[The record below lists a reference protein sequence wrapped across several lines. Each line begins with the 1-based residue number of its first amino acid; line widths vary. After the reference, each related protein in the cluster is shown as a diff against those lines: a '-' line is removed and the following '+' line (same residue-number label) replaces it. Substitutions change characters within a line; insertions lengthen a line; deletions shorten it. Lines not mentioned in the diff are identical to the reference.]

1 MKPESRRLGVSTPPL
16 QLLRMLLSDE
26 TNDDGERRIY
36 FTQAASVTSFFTDDG
51 EGGVRAHVF
60 AGEFACPWTT
70 TQEKLDAV
78 EAAMLEETARRL
90 NIRPDQVCQVSLND
104 IGQVADPHLK
114 HRHTWAGR
122 TKTRSRVG
130 R

>member
-1 MKPESRRLGVSTPPL
+1 MLH
-16 QLLRMLLSDE
+16 MLLSDE

-36 FTQAASVTSFFTDDG
+36 FTQAASVVSFFTDDG
-51 EGGVRAHVF
+51 DGGVRTHV
-60 AGEFACPWTT
+60 APGEFACPWTS
-70 TQEKLDAV
+70 TQDKLDAV

-90 NIRPDQVCQVSLND
+90 HIRPDQVCQMSLND

-114 HRHTWAGR
+114 HRHTWVGR
-122 TKTRSRVG
+122 GKTRSRSG